1 MQPRRRN
8 RTIILLVLSIAA
20 LYGGIV
26 LLNPWAIHMGNRW
39 TPLLFWIGTGKLVT
53 SDGAYPLLVTLS
65 PSSHG
70 SKLRLDGL
78 RPTGGVSGWGWLCT
92 PQGTKTLRVYGTIY
106 EAWRSTDGALMQLRL
121 LERIQNFPMVR
132 DGGYFDLLGRWQG
145 SQLVMDD
152 RRHWSAPFQSGLSI
166 KHASVTLRPG
176 SKSEFNSDC
185 AATSG
190 VAQQP

>member
-1 MQPRRRN
+1 MSDRRGLRSEVIRNSFSDETRRMQPRRRN

-70 SKLRLDGL
+70 SKLR
-78 RPTGGVSGWGWLCT
+78 
-92 PQGTKTLRVYGTIY
+92 VYGTIY
-106 EAWRSTDGALMQLRL
+106 EAWRSTDGALMWLRL
-121 LERIQNFPMVR
+121 HERIQNFPTVR
-132 DGGYFDLLGRWQG
+132 DDGYFDLLGRWQG

-176 SKSEFNSDC
+176 SKSGFNFDC